1 MRKTRR
7 IPPKQTPAISTNL
20 KPKRFREL
28 RTSHGRFLQILI
40 VLAVASFGYAALM
53 ITHAATTTATT
64 QAESGSRSS
73 NVSLITDG
81 SASGGKAVQFH
92 AASSGGGGGTGGGG
106 GGSTGGGSGG
116 GGGTALSLN
125 GTSLSQGGKRFIFKG
140 VNLEYFR
147 DSGGA
152 SISTSE
158 VSMASQLVA
167 KMKAAGINAVR
178 LDYTPS
184 FVNQGSNMSSY
195 ENMMK
200 LLASNG
206 MYILPCDHSYTNGTI
221 SGYTTTSF
229 PDFKTI
235 LDYAK
240 QQGIMNYIVMNPYN
254 ESNGS
259 ESSWVS
265 AYKATLQYFRST
277 LGYKGIVAI
286 DTNSWATTDN
296 TSSFQTIQSY
306 DASLMGG
313 KANVMFSN
321 HLYPGYDYQ
330 TNMSLSKTY
339 PMMFGE
345 LGNTVSGG
353 YSSSGEN
360 YVNQV
365 FSAEIST
372 GIPDGNNG
380 IFPWIWWW
388 TDGNQ
393 MTDDGLTLNSVG
405 QQTVTNYYS
414 KVSN

>member
-1 MRKTRR
+1 MRDAFHQLQRHNLIPADR
-7 IPPKQTPAISTNL
+7 IVRKHPLLSL
-20 KPKRFREL
+20 LFGRL
-28 RTSHGRFLQILI
+28 RLAFA
-40 VLAVASFGYAALM
+40 VLAVAVIGSVALV
-53 ITHAATTTATT
+53 ITHAATTAPPVTVDMT
-64 QAESGSRSS
+64 QGARTGGA
-73 NVSLITDG
+73 SLVTVAG
-81 SASGGKAVQFH
+81 ALGAGGKAIEFNSTP
-92 AASSGGGGGTGGGG
+92 AGGTG
-106 GGSTGGGSGG
+106 SG
-116 GGGTALSLN
+116 TELTLN
-125 GTSLSQGGKRFIFKG
+125 GTSLMQGSTRFIFKG

-178 LDYTPS
+178 LDYKPV
-184 FVNQGSNMSSY
+184 FVDQGSNMASY
-195 ENMMK
+195 EAMMK
-200 LLASNG
+200 LLATNG
-206 MYILPCDHSYTNGTI
+206 IYVLPSDHTYTNGTI

-235 LDYAK
+235 LNYAS

-254 ESNGS
+254 ESKGT
-259 ESSWVS
+259 EASWIS
-265 AYKATLQYFRST
+265 AYEATLQYFRST
-277 LGYKGIVAI
+277 LGYKGVVAI

-296 TSSFQTIQSY
+296 TSSFKTIQSY

-345 LGNTVSGG
+345 LGNTISGG

-365 FSAEIST
+365 FSAEISS
-372 GIPDGNNG
+372 GIPNGNNG

-405 QQTVTNYYS
+405 QQTVTNYYN

>member
-1 MRKTRR
+1 MRDSFHRLPR
-7 IPPKQTPAISTNL
+7 QNLIPTDRTARKHPLRSL
-20 KPKRFREL
+20 LFGRFRL
-28 RTSHGRFLQILI
+28 VSA
-40 VLAVASFGYAALM
+40 VVAVAVIGSIALA
-53 ITHAATTTATT
+53 ITHAATTAPPVTVDMT
-64 QAESGSRSS
+64 QGTRTGGA
-73 NVSLITDG
+73 SLVTVVG
-81 SASGGKAVQFH
+81 ALGAGGKAIEFNSTS
-92 AASSGGGGGTGGGG
+92 AGGTGSGTT
-106 GGSTGGGSGG
+106 GS
-116 GGGTALSLN
+116 GTALSLS
-125 GTSLSQGGKRFIFKG
+125 GTELMQGNTRFIFKG

-152 SISTSE
+152 SISTQE
-158 VSMASQLVA
+158 VSMAPQLVA

-178 LDYTPS
+178 LDYSPS
-184 FVNQGSNMSSY
+184 FVGQGNNMANY
-195 ENMMK
+195 EAMMK
-200 LLASNG
+200 LLADNG
-206 MYILPCDHSYTNGTI
+206 IYILPTDHSYTNGTI
-221 SGYTTTSF
+221 AGYTTTSF

-235 LDYAK
+235 LNYAQ

-277 LGYKGIVAI
+277 LGYKGVVAI

-306 DASLMGG
+306 DAGLMGG

-345 LGNTVSGG
+345 LGNTISGG

-372 GIPDGNNG
+372 GIPNGNNG
-380 IFPWIWWW
+380 LFPWIWWW

-414 KVSN
+414 KVKN